1 MELYI
6 KGIHYQKIYTLLVAI
21 LVFSVVYFL
30 FDDNHF
36 SGVNIIKEI
45 IKKEVIKKEVEDKM
59 NENYEGIETF
69 EESYKS
75 NVIKD
80 IDVKQKLGAATKKV
94 TDEVEEQELTPD
106 KIDTPFYQ
114 RFFDRFYFSMVTST
128 LLGYGDIYPTT
139 NICKTVVMLQSLV
152 TIMVIV
158 S

>member
-69 EESYKS
+69 EETYKS
-75 NVIKD
+75 NIIKD
-80 IDVKQKLGAATKKV
+80 INVKQKLGAATKKV

-139 NICKTVVMLQSLV
+139 NICKTVVMVQSLV
-152 TIMVIV
+152 TVMVIV

>member
-69 EESYKS
+69 EETYKS
-75 NVIKD
+75 NIIKD
-80 IDVKQKLGAATKKV
+80 INVKQKLGAATKKV

-152 TIMVIV
+152 TVMVIV

>member
-59 NENYEGIETF
+59 NENYEGIEKF
-69 EESYKS
+69 EETYKS
-75 NVIKD
+75 NIIKD
-80 IDVKQKLGAATKKV
+80 INVKQKLGAATKKV

-139 NICKTVVMLQSLV
+139 NICNTVVMLQSLV
-152 TIMVIV
+152 TVMVIV